1 MANQLSTYTH
11 KQFFNAPTIQK
22 AFDDVWK
29 GAGTQFAVSILSV
42 LQGSQ
47 SLKSASNE
55 SIYAAAMKAAVLNLP
70 IEPSLGRA
78 YLVPYKGQAQ
88 FQLGYKGLIELA
100 QRSGQYK
107 NINAGIVYKSQ
118 LISYNPLFEELILDF
133 SKPQDEIVELLH
145 SSLPMLTH
153 NFRASVDF
161 KKVKNMEQIKITG
174 TGTALILDRVN
185 RIFAISG
192 SLTMQWDFISGF
204 KKIDDEP
211 SLDEDGELFET
222 AYDLILAAKPKTK
235 INLTSS
241 YFAKEH
247 KKDIDEIIKV
257 FSFIEDNKRNIFETL
272 GIRGVLE

>member
-1 MANQLSTYTH
+1 MQYQNFPSEKGKLKYRQINRIDDMKNCYTRPCQCSH
-11 KQFFNAPTIQK
+11 TI
-22 AFDDVWK
+22 
-29 GAGTQFAVSILSV
+29 
-42 LQGSQ
+42 
-47 SLKSASNE
+47 
-55 SIYAAAMKAAVLNLP
+55 
-70 IEPSLGRA
+70 LGR
-78 YLVPYKGQAQ
+78 VW
-88 FQLGYKGLIELA
+88 
-100 QRSGQYK
+100 
-107 NINAGIVYKSQ
+107 
-118 LISYNPLFEELILDF
+118 IL
-133 SKPQDEIVELLH
+133 
-145 SSLPMLTH
+145 
-153 NFRASVDF
+153 

-192 SLTMQWDFISGF
+192 GLTMQWDFISDF

-222 AYDLILAAKPKTK
+222 AYDLVLEAKPKTK

-247 KKDIDEIIKV
+247 KKDTDEIIKV